1 MMTHAKHLTLSHT
14 VSLSL
19 NLRDMSLTNGSLV
32 DKELAGWMHSRV
44 VTNSSMSKM
53 RAVRAGV
60 PQGSVWGRCC
70 LTPLPL
76 TGIECT
82 LGTFAN
88 NTKLCAAVTLEGRDP
103 EGP

>member
-1 MMTHAKHLTLSHT
+1 
-14 VSLSL
+14 
-19 NLRDMSLTNGSLV
+19 MSLTDGSLV

-44 VTNSSMSKM
+44 VTNSSMSKR

-60 PQGSVWGRCC
+60 PQGSVWGWCC
-70 LTPLPL
+70 LTLL
-76 TGIECT
+76 SVTGTERT

-88 NTKLCAAVTLEGRDP
+88 NSKLCGAVTLEGRDP